1 MPTVKKLDLRK
12 QLKQFYA
19 PSAKQVEIVEVPP
32 FKFLMLDGKIE
43 PGRAPEDSPSFRAAF
58 GALYG
63 MSFTLKFM
71 SKLNKTKPI
80 DYKIMALEGLWWT
93 EESGEFRVDRKDDLL
108 WTMMMLQPDHISR
121 AMVAEAAR
129 QIKSREV
136 AKDREP
142 NPAVDRL
149 RFEVFKEGICMQIM
163 HVGPYSEEPRTVE
176 RMMAFAGDNG
186 YVLRGKHHEIYLG
199 DPRKSKPE
207 RLRTILRQPIKKAA

>member
-12 QLKQFYA
+12 ELKHLYA

-32 FKFLMLDGKIE
+32 FKFLMLDGMIE

-71 SKLNKTKPI
+71 SKLNKAKPI

-93 EESGEFRVDRKDDLL
+93 EFGEFRVDRKDDLL
-108 WTMMMLQPDHISR
+108 WTMMMLQPGHINK
-121 AMVAEAAR
+121 AMVAEAM
-129 QIKSREV
+129 QQVK
-136 AKDREP
+136 AKEKAKNRKP
-142 NPAVDRL
+142 NPALDLL
-149 RFEVFKEGICMQIM
+149 RFKDFKEGTCMQIM
-163 HVGPYSEEPRTVE
+163 HVGPYSDEPRTVE